1 MVFKYGHTIAR
12 KVLES
17 GLNDTRKEENIME
30 NYLNKKVED
39 LELHIRTLN
48 VLKALNIDTIRDL
61 VQRTENEML
70 KQPNF
75 GRKSLNEIREVLNSM
90 SLYLGMEVPEQ
101 INGSGEKSPTFFQE
115 YNREVIAK
123 AKQASLDSLK
133 YMSEKEEWNQKE
145 VETLF
150 SEHKKIIDAYEKAL
164 YNMFF

>member
-1 MVFKYGHTIAR
+1 
-12 KVLES
+12 
-17 GLNDTRKEENIME
+17 ME

-61 VQRTENEML
+61 VQRTEFEML
-70 KQPNF
+70 RQPNF
-75 GRKSLNEIREVLNSM
+75 GRKSLNEIKEVLNSM

-101 INGSGEKSPTFFQE
+101 TNGSGEKSPTFFQE

-123 AKQASLDSLK
+123 AKQASLYSLK

>member
-1 MVFKYGHTIAR
+1 
-12 KVLES
+12 
-17 GLNDTRKEENIME
+17 ME

-75 GRKSLNEIREVLNSM
+75 GRKSLNEIREVLDSM

-115 YNREVIAK
+115 YSREVIAK

>member
-1 MVFKYGHTIAR
+1 
-12 KVLES
+12 
-17 GLNDTRKEENIME
+17 ME

-39 LELHIRTLN
+39 LELNIRILN
-48 VLKALNIDTIRDL
+48 AFKNENINTVKDL
-61 VQRTENEML
+61 IERRESEL
-70 KQPNF
+70 LRIPNF
-75 GRKSLNEIREVLNSM
+75 GRKSLREIREILNSM

-101 INGSGEKSPTFFQE
+101 TNGSVEKSPTFFQE

-123 AKQASLDSLK
+123 VKQASLDSLK

>member
-1 MVFKYGHTIAR
+1 
-12 KVLES
+12 
-17 GLNDTRKEENIME
+17 
-30 NYLNKKVED
+30 
-39 LELHIRTLN
+39 
-48 VLKALNIDTIRDL
+48 
-61 VQRTENEML
+61 ML
-70 KQPNF
+70 RQPNF
-75 GRKSLNEIREVLNSM
+75 GRKSLNEIKEVLNSM

>member
-1 MVFKYGHTIAR
+1 
-12 KVLES
+12 
-17 GLNDTRKEENIME
+17 ME

-39 LELHIRTLN
+39 LELNIRILN
-48 VLKALNIDTIRDL
+48 AFKNENINTVKDL
-61 VQRTENEML
+61 IERRESEL
-70 KQPNF
+70 LRIPNF
-75 GRKSLNEIREVLNSM
+75 GRKSLREIREILNSM

-101 INGSGEKSPTFFQE
+101 TNGSVEKSPTFFQE

>member
-1 MVFKYGHTIAR
+1 
-12 KVLES
+12 
-17 GLNDTRKEENIME
+17 ME

-75 GRKSLNEIREVLNSM
+75 GRKSLNEIREVLDSM

>member
-1 MVFKYGHTIAR
+1 
-12 KVLES
+12 
-17 GLNDTRKEENIME
+17 ME